1 MSNINKNILFNKSN
15 SSSENKSD
23 KEVPQSIFR
32 QELVTWSYT
41 ENGVNKTTLVRNF
54 TKEKHIDSFISE
66 PIIFGKDLK

>member
-15 SSSENKSD
+15 SSCENKSD

-54 TKEKHIDSFISE
+54 TREKHIDSFISE
-66 PIIFGKDLK
+66 PIIFGKGLK

>member
-15 SSSENKSD
+15 SFSENKSD

>member
-1 MSNINKNILFNKSN
+1 MGIFPEDQAGSAEQRSLPRN
-15 SSSENKSD
+15 S
-23 KEVPQSIFR
+23 EVPQSIFR

>member
-1 MSNINKNILFNKSN
+1 MNNINKNILFHKSH
-15 SSSENKSD
+15 SSSENKLG

-41 ENGVNKTTLVRNF
+41 ENGVKKTKLIRNF

-66 PIIFGKDLK
+66 PIIFGKDVK